1 MGTSSSSLENREA
14 RRQQRQQLQPY
25 TTQDAGADGRGPIP
39 EPPPYFLMY
48 GGPQLPS
55 RPPQPYAAM
64 LHYQFNQNQQG
75 PPPASEEQEM
85 IAVKNLATVDKASFH
100 LVPAA
105 GGDHFVRF
113 TIDCTVPTTV
123 EVRFACVEVAQSGLH
138 FVPQNDHL
146 VSGPPPVTINPG
158 VQQVYQSDVAYPFN
172 VNTFAHHLRYYPHCP
187 NLYPMVV
194 TLSYKVPESGAA
206 QAQHTYLQ
214 VIAPSASPTASD
226 DGAGSADFSSPR
238 SAFTLR
244 VVKQKLEIDG
254 SVYELE
260 EIYGMSQEWKPGSS
274 EEIEGDT
281 CVICI
286 SQRRNTTVM
295 PCRHM
300 CLCSECAEQLRGQ
313 TNKCPICRAQ
323 IERLVTIHRQLP

>member
-1 MGTSSSSLENREA
+1 MGTSSSSLENREML
-14 RRQQRQQLQPY
+14 RRQRQQLQPFA
-25 TTQDAGADGRGPIP
+25 QDATIDARGTTT
-39 EPPPYFLMY
+39 ESPPYFLMY

-75 PPPASEEQEM
+75 QPPSSEEQEM
-85 IAVKNLATVDKASFH
+85 IAVKNLATVDKASLQ
-100 LVPAA
+100 LVPLG
-105 GGDHFVRF
+105 GGDHCIRF
-113 TIDCTVPTTV
+113 SMDCTVTTTV
-123 EVRFACVEVAQSGLH
+123 EVRFACVEIVQSGLQ

-146 VSGPPPVTINPG
+146 VSGPSPVTVPPG
-158 VQQVYQSDVAYPFN
+158 AHQVYQSDPSCPFN

-187 NLYPMVV
+187 NLYPLVL
-194 TLSYKVPESGAA
+194 TLSYKVPETGAR

-214 VIAPSASPTASD
+214 VITSPTSPLTGDDGTGSTEEASPS
-226 DGAGSADFSSPR
+226 GVY
-238 SAFTLR
+238 TLR
-244 VVKQKLEIDG
+244 AVKQKLEIDG
-254 SVYELE
+254 AVYELE
-260 EIYGMSQEWKPGSS
+260 EIYGMSQEWKPGNS

-323 IERLVTIHRQLP
+323 IERLVTIHRQAPS